1 MTMRAFFDRL
11 RSLFTRNAS
20 RNETREEFET
30 HLDFLAQ
37 HFERQGMSPSQ
48 ARIAALRQFGNTTL
62 HQQQLTDMRS
72 FPALSNL
79 ARDLRF
85 AARRLRKSPGFTITA
100 ILTLALGI
108 GASTA
113 IFSIV
118 DGVLLKPLA
127 YRNSGQLVVV
137 WERVRALE
145 KIAPYVGAN
154 PRHEELWRN
163 QANDFSDLAVLQTGA
178 VGVSLNN
185 ADHPRFVGQ
194 VSGQP
199 SLLETLDIQPALGR
213 NFLAQEAEQ
222 KSPNTAIIS
231 WNLWQSLFH
240 GDRNAIGKTIL
251 LGNVSNTIIGIL
263 PKDFYF
269 PKPNE
274 LTFLP
279 HAADLPAIDV
289 ITPLPSRFSNLS
301 WDGDYGDY
309 IVLGRLKPGATI
321 EHAQAQLDTFSKEVL
336 RRMPP
341 GGMEPGSLSTY
352 IQPMKEVIVGK
363 STRSLWLLF
372 AAVLSV
378 LLIACVNLANAQ
390 LARAIASERESA
402 VRSALGASAWSLL
415 QTSLAE
421 VSLLSIVG
429 GAIGIA
435 LACLA
440 VRAVP
445 AYTHLALART
455 ESLAVNPRVIA
466 FSLLITLGSTVLFG
480 LLPSLRMLRIRPQQA
495 LQNNAR
501 SVGSLSGTKLRHWLI
516 GLQIFACSTLLLV
529 SGLFTRSLIKLL
541 TSDKGFSSQH
551 IVIAEVDLGYAAFPS
566 SKRLAFENAVL
577 DHLRSLPGVD
587 AAALVNAPLLN
598 GESNI
603 DPVGQAQGPWFLAN
617 YRRISSG
624 YFNVLG
630 QRIVEGRDFDDRDRT
645 ANNILISETTAKTV
659 FPYQGALGRQLKHD
673 GKLYTIIGIVS
684 DAHNTSLRANPVNMV
699 YIGSWENPPSGNFF
713 LVRGSQDTTLLTD
726 AVRKAIWSYDPT
738 VTIAHVTSLD
748 SRIHEVLS
756 SERLETTILSAFGAS
771 ALLLALLGIYG
782 TLSYSVTTRRQE
794 IGVRIALGATRS
806 NVCRVM
812 LQQLLTPLVAGLLL
826 GWLTSLAIGRAVA
839 SLLYGAAPGDLTV
852 TLFFLALFFLA
863 SAAATIFPCRQAATI
878 NPTEALRAD

>member
-1 MTMRAFFDRL
+1 MSAFFDKL
-11 RSLFTRNAS
+11 RSLFTRNPS
-20 RNETREEFET
+20 RNEISEEFDT
-30 HLDFLAQ
+30 HLDLLAQ
-37 HFERQGMSPSQ
+37 RFEQQGMSPSQ
-48 ARIAALRQFGNTTL
+48 ARTAARRQFGNTAL
-62 HQQQLTDMRS
+62 HQQHLTEMRS
-72 FPALSNL
+72 FTSLSNL
-79 ARDLRF
+79 VRDLHF
-85 AARRLRKSPGFTITA
+85 AFRRLKKSPGFTLTA
-100 ILTLALGI
+100 VLTLALGI

-137 WERVRALE
+137 WERVRVLE
-145 KIAPYVGAN
+145 KIAPYLGPN
-154 PRHEELWRN
+154 PRHEQLWRN
-163 QANDFSDLAVLQTGA
+163 QPNDFSNLAVVQTGA

-194 VSGQP
+194 VNAQP
-199 SLLETLDIQPALGR
+199 SLLETLGIQPALGR
-213 NFLAQEAEQ
+213 NFLSQEAEQ

-240 GDRNAIGKTIL
+240 GDSNAIGKTIL
-251 LGNVSNTIIGIL
+251 LGTVPNTIIGVL

-289 ITPLPSRFSNLS
+289 ITPLPSNFSNLS

-321 EHAQAQLDTFSKEVL
+321 EHAQSQLDTFSKEVL
-336 RRMPP
+336 RQMPP
-341 GGMEPGSLSTY
+341 GEQQPGSISTY
-352 IQPMKEVIVGK
+352 IQPMKDVIVGK

-390 LARAIASERESA
+390 LARAIAGERESA

-421 VSLLSIVG
+421 VALLSIAG
-429 GAIGIA
+429 GAIGVA
-435 LACLA
+435 LACFA

-455 ESLAVNPRVIA
+455 ESLYVNPCVLS
-466 FSLLITLGSTVLFG
+466 FSLLITLGSTLLFG

-495 LQNNAR
+495 LQNNGR
-501 SVGSLSGTKLRHWLI
+501 SFGSLSGTKLRPWLI
-516 GLQIFACSTLLLV
+516 GLQIFACCTLLLV
-529 SGLFTRSLIKLL
+529 AGLFTRSLVKLL
-541 TSDKGFSSQH
+541 TTDKGFSSQH
-551 IVIAEVDLGYAAFPS
+551 IVIAEVDLGYTAFPS

-577 DHLRSLPGVD
+577 ERLRSLPGVN
-587 AAALVNAPLLN
+587 AAALINAPLLN

-603 DPVGQAQGPWFLAN
+603 DPVGQAHGPWFLAN

-624 YFNVLG
+624 YFTLLG
-630 QRIVEGRDFDDRDRT
+630 QRILEGRDFEDRDRT
-645 ANNILISETTAKTV
+645 ASNVLISETTAKTV
-659 FPYQGALGRQLKHD
+659 FPNQVALGRQIKHD
-673 GKLYTIIGIVS
+673 NKLYTVIGIVS

-699 YIGSWENPPSGNFF
+699 YIDYREQPPSGNFF
-713 LVRGSQDTTLLTD
+713 LVRGSQDTALLAD

-738 VTIAHVTSLD
+738 VTIAHITSLD

-782 TLSYSVTTRRQE
+782 TLSYTVTTRRQE

-812 LQQLLTPLVAGLLL
+812 LQQLLTPLIAGLILA
-826 GWLTSLAIGRAVA
+826 WLASLAIGRTIA
-839 SLLYGAAPGDLTV
+839 SRLYEAAPGDATV
-852 TLFFLALFFLA
+852 TLSVLALFFLA
-863 SAAATIFPCRQAATI
+863 STAATIVPCRQAATI
-878 NPTEALRAD
+878 NPTEALRSE